1 MGGSNYQ
8 MRVSAANSELFPI
21 LRGIALQT
29 AILVAILLAH
39 ELLRGPYSRLHVFT
53 IPLLAI
59 PVAYYSSV
67 LGVRGAIMA
76 AIFSALII
84 VDHVNDRHPLILA
97 FEVAQVGAISL
108 FGAVVAALSNRERA
122 LDERVAEESRQRL
135 EELTDGPGYWD
146 RVGIT
151 KMGLYVT
158 RVESD
163 FISRALARRPDGV
176 TADIGAGSGRL
187 HPAIVP
193 LSRVV
198 LATDVDVDALRT
210 MRPAPNVVPVVV
222 AASRQTLPFRSDS
235 IDAVIAIEVPA
246 VSDQSWFRSE
256 CQRVIPPH
264 GRMVITVHN
273 ALSYK
278 GAVSRLL
285 GRWRGMRGKS
295 WANLYYRYGLSV
307 HLREWERAGFEVR
320 AQTGFYWPPLPR
332 DANGPW
338 VAVAA
343 TLERLTGLRLLAG
356 WSPWVLLEL
365 EKVP

>member
-1 MGGSNYQ
+1 MN
-8 MRVSAANSELFPI
+8 VSVPRSELLPI

-29 AILVAILLAH
+29 AILAAILLAH
-39 ELLRGPYSRLHVFT
+39 EFLRGPYSRLHVLT

-108 FGAVVAALSNRERA
+108 FGAVVATLANRERA
-122 LDERVAEESRQRL
+122 LDERVGEESRQRL
-135 EELTDGPGYWD
+135 QRLAGAPGYWD
-146 RVGIT
+146 RVGVT

-163 FISRALARRPDGV
+163 FISQALARRPDGV

-193 LSRVV
+193 QSSGVF
-198 LATDVDVDALRT
+198 ATDVDADALRT
-210 MRPAPNVVPVVV
+210 MRPAPNVVPIVV
-222 AASRQTLPFRSDS
+222 APRRQTLPFRSDS

-246 VSDQSWFRSE
+246 VSDQNWFRSE
-256 CQRVIPPH
+256 CDRVLRPEGRVI
-264 GRMVITVHN
+264 VTVHN

-285 GRWRGMRGKS
+285 GRWRAMRGKS

-307 HLREWERAGFEVR
+307 HVREWARAGFELR
-320 AQTGFYWPPLPR
+320 AQTGYYWPPLPR
-332 DANGPW
+332 DSNGTW

-365 EKVP
+365 EKIRQ